1 MSTSDPSDE
10 LKLIYRRI
18 LRRVHPDLAVDEQDR
33 ITCERLT
40 REANAAYQAGD
51 LAALKAVLQP
61 KPVDPPLAPP
71 NIWEPWTYTEARQ
84 PLRQQPPPPQ
94 PPQPPPQQP
103 RQQTAP
109 PPRSEQPWRQPP
121 PPRAGAAIPSA
132 PAFTQISND
141 SPKGL
146 VVAVVV
152 GLLVVIGALCVNRG
166 NLHALSHYFSS
177 TLQASARPTND
188 GAEHPQ
194 PSPIAQPEIVQSQVD
209 PPTVQSYV
217 NPSWVGCTKIGGGR
231 SDSTRMIALVQSSLV
246 KNLALWPATGRTG
259 IRFKLYQ
266 DGSVRDMTLDY
277 PSGVAQRDTEAWQS
291 ITRSAP
297 FTEVARYSPFSAPF
311 VEVGCYFIF
320 NSLDRPD
327 VPLYQAPVNVA
338 AAGGPGS
345 DPGADP
351 SADHGAD
358 PGAALPPKSQS
369 TPAVI

>member
-146 VVAVVV
+146 VVAVASRSACRNRRPLRQP
-152 GLLVVIGALCVNRG
+152 GKPTRPFTLLLEYAPGIGQAHQRWRR
-166 NLHALSHYFSS
+166 
-177 TLQASARPTND
+177 ASA
-188 GAEHPQ
+188 
-194 PSPIAQPEIVQSQVD
+194 
-209 PPTVQSYV
+209 
-217 NPSWVGCTKIGGGR
+217 TKPHCPARDCPVPGR
-231 SDSTRMIALVQSSLV
+231 STDCPVLRKPIL
-246 KNLALWPATGRTG
+246 GR
-259 IRFKLYQ
+259 LYQ
-266 DGSVRDMTLDY
+266 NWRR
-277 PSGVAQRDTEAWQS
+277 QE
-291 ITRSAP
+291 
-297 FTEVARYSPFSAPF
+297 
-311 VEVGCYFIF
+311 
-320 NSLDRPD
+320 
-327 VPLYQAPVNVA
+327 
-338 AAGGPGS
+338 
-345 DPGADP
+345 
-351 SADHGAD
+351 
-358 PGAALPPKSQS
+358 
-369 TPAVI
+369 